1 MNEAIS
7 VQCPYCGE
15 VIVIE
20 PDPSDETV
28 EYTEDCHVCCRP
40 IVITVTYSDEGSE
53 VTARREDV

>member
-15 VIVIE
+15 LLVIE
-20 PDPSDETV
+20 PDPADHTV

-40 IVITVTYSDEGSE
+40 IVITVTYSEDGSE
-53 VTARREDV
+53 VTAQREDA